1 MTFQCK
7 YFQIGKNV
15 LPHICIHFF
24 LRKIRCK
31 FMKYYK
37 IQVKAHCYG
46 SNVDNKRNSSHLF
59 FQQQDFQ
66 LKCRYLTETDGGER
80 NGAFM
85 MFSLLLMPMLCLSD
99 SLPSNQHIQDVVLLD
114 IVHGLLVSHHS
125 EVVAVQ
131 LKDLVMHPQPS
142 RN

>member
-1 MTFQCK
+1 
-7 YFQIGKNV
+7 
-15 LPHICIHFF
+15 
-24 LRKIRCK
+24 
-31 FMKYYK
+31 
-37 IQVKAHCYG
+37 
-46 SNVDNKRNSSHLF
+46 
-59 FQQQDFQ
+59 
-66 LKCRYLTETDGGER
+66 
-80 NGAFM
+80 M

-131 LKDLVMHPQPS
+131 LKDLVMHPQHS